1 MIRSPICSVVGHVD
15 HGKSTL
21 LDFVRGTR
29 IVSKEAGGITQAIG
43 ASMVPLDKIKEIAG
57 PLIKTLKIDIKIP
70 GLLFIDTPG
79 HAAFT
84 NLRKRGG
91 NLADISILI
100 VDINE
105 GFMPQT
111 IESLQILKEYKTPF
125 IVAANKVDK
134 LPGFQVKKGM
144 PLLKLIESQ
153 QPNVQAL
160 LDTKIYELVGKLY
173 EFGFNSERFDRV
185 SDYTKQVAI
194 VPISAMLGVGVPE
207 LLVLLIGLAQ
217 RYLEQSLKLNLG
229 EEAKGTILEVKD
241 ISGLGKVIDVI
252 LYDGS
257 LSVGDHIAIATLDE
271 PIITRVKAL
280 FLPKPLTEIRENKN
294 KFQSVKK
301 VTASCGVRIVASDLD
316 KCLAGMPLISI
327 KDSSDISE
335 VKERLKADIGEV
347 LFETDKD
354 GILVKADSL
363 GSLEALLTLLRE
375 NNIPVRKS
383 GLGNITK
390 KDIIEA
396 KSLKERDEL
405 LGVILGFNVG
415 CIDDPQDIEIIS
427 DNIIYRIIDRY
438 NEWLEMKKLELR
450 KQTLSDLP
458 SLAKIQVLPNYI
470 FRQSNPAI
478 VGIEV
483 LSGVLKKDTPL
494 MKNNGEPVTRVK
506 EIQKDKESVQE
517 LPRGEQAAISL
528 IGITIGHQVKKDE
541 VLYTFLTAEQFR
553 RYKEAKDLLE
563 DEQIELLKEIASIM
577 RKKDPTWGF

>member
-134 LPGFQVKKGM
+134 LPGFQVKKGV

-185 SDYTKQVAI
+185 SDYTKQIAI

-450 KQTLSDLP
+450 KQILSDLP

-563 DEQIELLKEIASIM
+563 EEQIELLKEIASIM

>member
-134 LPGFQVKKGM
+134 LPGFQVKKGV

-185 SDYTKQVAI
+185 SDYTKQIAI

>member
-185 SDYTKQVAI
+185 SDYTKQIAI

-563 DEQIELLKEIASIM
+563 EEQIELLKEIASIM

>member
-185 SDYTKQVAI
+185 SDYTKQIAI

-450 KQTLSDLP
+450 KQILSDLP

>member
-134 LPGFQVKKGM
+134 LPGFQVKKGV

>member
-563 DEQIELLKEIASIM
+563 EEQIELLKEIASIM

>member
-185 SDYTKQVAI
+185 SDYTKQIAI

-450 KQTLSDLP
+450 KQILSDLP

-563 DEQIELLKEIASIM
+563 EEQIELLKEIASIM

>member
-185 SDYTKQVAI
+185 SDYTKQIAI